1 MGGLGTTDEPS
12 KSAKIG
18 ITALTTV
25 FAVGFNFGLGP
36 VSHVITAELPSSR
49 LRDITY
55 ATASTVA
62 VVTSFAVTFSI
73 PYLLYEPYAALEAR
87 VGFIFGSISFVAA
100 IFAIFCVPEC
110 KNMTLEE
117 IDYLFNE
124 NTPLLEFKKFK
135 HGHIIPEEVIE
146 ENQRRDDKPELETK
160 ETV

>member
-62 VVTSFAVTFSI
+62 VVTSFAVTFNI

-110 KNMTLEE
+110 KVRVLDYAMT
-117 IDYLFNE
+117 
-124 NTPLLEFKKFK
+124 
-135 HGHIIPEEVIE
+135 
-146 ENQRRDDKPELETK
+146 TK
-160 ETV
+160 QGS